1 MTSTSI
7 IVGFNS
13 SSAGL
18 CKKPYP
24 TRSQA
29 ALSAWNLTSRL
40 SLSKWND
47 GVICFSGNKTIPVQ
61 SDNKNKRN
69 SFAVYANSVP
79 GAPSPFGPPMP
90 LPVPAP
96 GTVIW
101 YQTLM
106 WRLPI
111 GVEHTSR
118 GYPTPN
124 RGCHVSV
131 WSWII
136 GLVVTFVLPFLT
148 NKWGALWELK
158 NKVLGAVQTVED
170 IVEAVERVAE
180 KVDEIAEEIGDD
192 VPQGKLKDLVELVGH
207 VAEKTAKTA
216 DCLDNVIDK
225 VQEAEVQVEDMIVES
240 IAKKKAKS
248 SPVEDDKAQD
258 Q

>member
-7 IVGFNS
+7 IVGYSS

-29 ALSAWNLTSRL
+29 VLSSWNLISRL

-47 GVICFSGNKTIPVQ
+47 GVISLSGNKTRSLQ

-79 GAPSPFGPPMP
+79 GAPSPSGPPSSNPM
-90 LPVPAP
+90 
-96 GTVIW
+96 
-101 YQTLM
+101 
-106 WRLPI
+106 
-111 GVEHTSR
+111 
-118 GYPTPN
+118 
-124 RGCHVSV
+124 
-131 WSWII
+131 SWII

-148 NKWGALWELK
+148 NKWGPLWVLK
-158 NKVLGAVQTVED
+158 NRVLGAVQTVED

-180 KVDEIAEEIGDD
+180 KVDEIAEEIGEDL
-192 VPQGKLKDLVELVGH
+192 PQGKLKELVELVEH

-225 VQEAEVQVEDMIVES
+225 VQEAEVEVEDMIVES
-240 IAKKKAKS
+240 IAKKKAIS
-248 SPVEDDKAQD
+248 SPAEAKAQD